1 VDRLDKDAL
10 LASEQEKFFTEPH
23 YGFLVRSSLKLAVP
37 DTRAAMDWYQ
47 QALGATQR
55 WDFGSVV
62 GLEVSGAP
70 FFLAEPANNG

>member
-1 VDRLDKDAL
+1 
-10 LASEQEKFFTEPH
+10 
-23 YGFLVRSSLKLAVP
+23 
-37 DTRAAMDWYQ
+37 MDWYQ